1 MYQELKVGLMGGVSN
16 GYKLLINSHFSIG
29 WDSII
34 FVISITSGKSLCWHT
49 IIMASTIIRNFYW
62 WFLCAIRS
70 LVIAGNLVREFI

>member
-34 FVISITSGKSLCWHT
+34 FVISITSGKSFVDTQL
-49 IIMASTIIRNFYW
+49 
-62 WFLCAIRS
+62 
-70 LVIAGNLVREFI
+70 